1 MILRERLTREF
12 SVPER
17 GIELG
22 DLRDQA
28 VEIALEATRARA
40 IAPSDELV
48 RVCLDGA
55 RAATPPNVVWLADAL
70 AALKATGDALDWERI
85 VCHLLRLR
93 AALRL
98 RDALVYLA
106 GKLDA
111 SVPDAVLQELAAFS
125 PRRRE
130 ALAHRK
136 AGRSTRIVATR
147 FLHVTATRPLAA
159 TMVSVPAYLRDELGL
174 KRRAQV
180 PLELARRAAA
190 RLRRRTG
197 APTRQPPVR
206 AE

>member
-1 MILRERLTREF
+1 MPTAHVILRERLTREF

-28 VEIALEATRARA
+28 VEIALEASRARA

-48 RVCLDGA
+48 RVCRDGA

-130 ALAHRK
+130 ALADRK
-136 AGRSTRIVATR
+136 AG
-147 FLHVTATRPLAA
+147 
-159 TMVSVPAYLRDELGL
+159 
-174 KRRAQV
+174 
-180 PLELARRAAA
+180 
-190 RLRRRTG
+190 
-197 APTRQPPVR
+197 
-206 AE
+206 